1 MSRTIRQT
9 ALSGLLGSKRFIVSV
24 CAAIAMV
31 LGAMSVGASV
41 FTPQTSAENQEKA
54 ANSPVFTERGSE
66 SPTNTTRESGDDF
79 TNQHTLIPNIL
90 TQSQPSS
97 LSPAIPKIR
106 AGLGLQFGPASA
118 NAGINLGGLQIK
130 LDTSFTPAETP
141 SLPSLPAEVP
151 VVETP
156 KDENPTPVPPD
167 EPQPPG
173 EESAPEALD
182 ARTITPTVEPA
193 S

>member
-41 FTPQTSAENQEKA
+41 FTQTSAENQEKA

-66 SPTNTTRESGDDF
+66 SSANTSRESGDNF

-90 TQSQPSS
+90 TQPQPSS
-97 LSPAIPKIR
+97 MSPGAPKIR

-118 NAGINLGGLQIK
+118 NVGINLGGLQIK
-130 LDTSFTPAETP
+130 LDTSFTPVETP
-141 SLPSLPAEVP
+141 SLPSLPIEVP

-156 KDENPTPVPPD
+156 KDETPTPVPSD
-167 EPQPPG
+167 DPQPPNG
-173 EESAPEALD
+173 EPAPETLD
-182 ARTITPTVEPA
+182 ALTVTPAVEP